1 MIRSFLRRNHLF
13 FINFISASGL
23 LASSDLFV
31 QLFYEKKKKLDEK
44 RLWAAL
50 ATGAVMGVEGHF
62 WYSFLDR
69 IIVQRTWSNVLRKT
83 FLDQAV
89 AAPVYTLTYIVGTSL
104 LEGRTSYQEVSSDTQ
119 KNFLPLYLV
128 DCVTFVPIQIINFK
142 YIPPFY
148 RVPFLSL
155 VAFIFDIFIS
165 AYKHEHE
172 GIHLHKEKQEK

>member
-1 MIRSFLRRNHLF
+1 MVKENIRHFL
-13 FINFISASGL
+13 A
-23 LASSDLFV
+23 
-31 QLFYEKKKKLDEK
+31 
-44 RLWAAL
+44 
-50 ATGAVMGVEGHF
+50 
-62 WYSFLDR
+62 
-69 IIVQRTWSNVLRKT
+69 KT
-83 FLDQAV
+83 FDC
-89 AAPVYTLTYIVGTSL
+89 ICSFEGTSL